1 MINKKFF
8 VSGMSMLPFLKEK
21 SLIELRYTKDVKLGN
36 IIVFKR
42 KKYVIHRIVILNK
55 KMITTKGDNNSFF
68 DKPIRP
74 FKVIA
79 KIIKIDNKD
88 INKYNNKLIAR
99 ISYLQGK
106 INSKNRLINKLF
118 NKIILI
124 LG

>member
-1 MINKKFF
+1 
-8 VSGMSMLPFLKEK
+8 
-21 SLIELRYTKDVKLGN
+21 
-36 IIVFKR
+36 
-42 KKYVIHRIVILNK
+42 
-55 KMITTKGDNNSFF
+55 MITTKGDNNSFF